1 MALDA
6 LATLW
11 EKGFRSYQEDF
22 WGYGYYDDKWVF
34 VVSDGMGGHA
44 AGDVASRMATRA
56 LLLYWKKRYCMEGK
70 TIPQCMRESVLK
82 YAYKAL
88 FENIQ
93 GDGGC
98 TLVYS
103 LWEPKKETLHFTW
116 LGDSR
121 IYLILPPD
129 NPETPSVYVYSAEYE
144 GWRIFALTS
153 DHSLIWNLYETN
165 KIAYDEL
172 RNHPM
177 KNRLQKS
184 LSTQTQPAEL
194 EEMNV
199 FKLQINRG
207 NGYLLMCTDGVWEGV
222 ESTTDLLKLFVQY
235 KSPRQIAQKLKS
247 TIERWQ
253 GKMESGD
260 NFSALI
266 VHLKNLPV
274 PSKDVTV
281 ISAERKTELPVRRKF
296 SAEKVKRTNTRLFNP
311 VIYVAFFI
319 ILFIF
324 GIGVGWMLG
333 RHDTTPK
340 ENPSQNQKKQQNKHI
355 LAGYN
360 DPSKY
365 EEIKNLEQFLKKLRT
380 PLYII
385 VFENRKWSSPRYI
398 KLKNLVPKMPG
409 QAKPVNHPEKKG
421 GGKKIPE
428 NRVAQKQ
435 ESAKKQ
441 SQLQRAPTLTADKK
455 PNNREIQS
463 DSVLTPNKGTN
474 NPQQKKETNKKKN
487 NRKNMGV
494 RS

>member
-1 MALDA
+1 MALES

-11 EKGFRSYQEDF
+11 ERGFRSYQEDF
-22 WGYGYYDDKWVF
+22 WGYGYYDGKWIF
-34 VVSDGMGGHA
+34 VVSDGMGGHT
-44 AGDVASRMATRA
+44 GGEVASRVTTLT
-56 LLLYWKKRYCMEGK
+56 LLKYWKKRYCTSDK

-88 FENIQ
+88 LENIH

-103 LWEPKKETLHFTW
+103 LWEPKKHTLHFTW

-121 IYLILPPD
+121 IYLVLPPD
-129 NPETPSVYVYSAEYE
+129 NQETPSVYVYSSEYE

-199 FKLQINRG
+199 FKLEIDQG

-222 ESTTDLLKLFVQY
+222 ESTTDLLKLFVQN

-260 NFSALI
+260 NFSSLI
-266 VHLKNLPV
+266 IHLKNIPV

-281 ISAERKTELPVRRKF
+281 ISAGKKTTPPVHNRYTT
-296 SAEKVKRTNTRLFNP
+296 EKVKRNNTRLFNP
-311 VIYVAFFI
+311 VIYVTVAI
-319 ILFIF
+319 ILFIL
-324 GIGVGWMLG
+324 GIGIGWMLG
-333 RHDTTPK
+333 RQINSPMKTP
-340 ENPSQNQKKQQNKHI
+340 PQHQKIQQSNHI
-355 LAGYN
+355 LYGYTN
-360 DPSKY
+360 PSKY
-365 EEIKNLEQFLKKLRT
+365 QKMDWEQFKGKYLKPFHEGIYL
-380 PLYII
+380 I
-385 VFENRKWSSPRYI
+385 VFPKKNWGKPKYIRLQIPSNFTKEPMPTKTNSRK
-398 KLKNLVPKMPG
+398 KAEPK
-409 QAKPVNHPEKKG
+409 Q
-421 GGKKIPE
+421 
-428 NRVAQKQ
+428 
-435 ESAKKQ
+435 
-441 SQLQRAPTLTADKK
+441 
-455 PNNREIQS
+455 
-463 DSVLTPNKGTN
+463 
-474 NPQQKKETNKKKN
+474 KKN
-487 NRKNMGV
+487 NDSQVKNIKPAKAPSLLKDEAPNRPNINADSALNSQKDTTNKSRERNKKPIMKNG
-494 RS
+494 